1 MNWIKFIF
9 ITSIVLLF
17 TISSSGQRINYKESK
32 DDYFIKNYRNTIV
45 KQKYSPLAAGVCNYV
60 FPAAGYLYVGEPLR
74 AVAVFGGELVTSS
87 VFVYGL
93 IMSMNINYETGLSP
107 KGSRTIMFSGMIATG
122 LIQIW
127 SIFDVVKVAKI
138 KNLAY
143 QDNKLTM
150 RLKPELSFLNQNSNN
165 FAMYGLRLSVDF

>member
-74 AVAVFGGELVTSS
+74 AVAVFGGELVTNS
-87 VFVYGL
+87 VFIYGL
-93 IMSMNINYETGLSP
+93 VMSMNVNYETGLPP
-107 KGSRTIMFSGMIATG
+107 KGSRVIMFSGMIATG

-138 KNLAY
+138 KNLAF
-143 QDNKLTM
+143 QDHKVTM
-150 RLKPELSFLNQNSNN
+150 RLKPELSFLSQNSNN
-165 FAMYGLRLSVDF
+165 LSMCGLRLSVDF